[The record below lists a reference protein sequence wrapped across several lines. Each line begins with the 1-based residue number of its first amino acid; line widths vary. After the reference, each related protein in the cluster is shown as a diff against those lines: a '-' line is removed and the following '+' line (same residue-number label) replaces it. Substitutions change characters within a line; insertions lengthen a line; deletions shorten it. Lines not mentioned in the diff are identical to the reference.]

1 MQLTRA
7 ADYAVRVMIHL
18 AGLPPGTRASR
29 GELARAAECPE
40 QFLSKVLQ
48 SLTRAGLVIS
58 HRGNTG
64 GFELPEAR
72 SGTSLLD
79 VVQAIEGPVRL
90 NLCLT
95 SDHAC
100 GRQECVSGPWRLGR
114 SARGHA
120 GRFAE
125 RLHRPPGRKSGCP
138 ERERRGSD
146 APKAPTSA
154 KLGSRRRR
162 AGWPRLPGA
171 PSTIATRRP
180 APPSTASPGASPAR
194 FRGIDSA
201 RLNGFATSP

>member
-64 GFELPEAR
+64 GFELPGAHRE
-72 SGTSLLD
+72 TSILN

-100 GRQECVSGPWRLGR
+100 SRQESCPAHGVWAEAQEAMLGVLQNVSIGRLAKKVV
-114 SARGHA
+114 ARNGD
-120 GRFAE
+120 GK
-125 RLHRPPGRKSGCP
+125 PT
-138 ERERRGSD
+138 D
-146 APKAPTSA
+146 AP
-154 KLGSRRRR
+154 
-162 AGWPRLPGA
+162 
-171 PSTIATRRP
+171 
-180 APPSTASPGASPAR
+180 
-194 FRGIDSA
+194 
-201 RLNGFATSP
+201 

>member
-29 GELARAAECPE
+29 GELAREAECPE

-64 GFELPEAR
+64 GFELLEVHR
-72 SGTSLLD
+72 STSLLD

-95 SDHAC
+95 SGHAC
-100 GRQECVSGPWRLGR
+100 SRQESCPAHGVWAEAQEAMLGVLQSVSVGHLAIKVP
-114 SARGHA
+114 ARNGN
-120 GRFAE
+120 
-125 RLHRPPGRKSGCP
+125 
-138 ERERRGSD
+138 GSVTD
-146 APKAPTSA
+146 AP
-154 KLGSRRRR
+154 
-162 AGWPRLPGA
+162 
-171 PSTIATRRP
+171 
-180 APPSTASPGASPAR
+180 
-194 FRGIDSA
+194 
-201 RLNGFATSP
+201 

>member
-18 AGLPPGTRASR
+18 AGLPPGARASR
-29 GELARAAECPE
+29 GELAREAECPE

-64 GFELPEAR
+64 GFELPEAQR
-72 SGTSLLD
+72 GTSLLN

-100 GRQECVSGPWRLGR
+100 GRQKSCPAHGVWVEAQEAMLGVLQSVSIDNLAEELA
-114 SARGHA
+114 ARNGNGA
-120 GRFAE
+120 VT
-125 RLHRPPGRKSGCP
+125 
-138 ERERRGSD
+138 D
-146 APKAPTSA
+146 AP
-154 KLGSRRRR
+154 
-162 AGWPRLPGA
+162 
-171 PSTIATRRP
+171 
-180 APPSTASPGASPAR
+180 
-194 FRGIDSA
+194 
-201 RLNGFATSP
+201 